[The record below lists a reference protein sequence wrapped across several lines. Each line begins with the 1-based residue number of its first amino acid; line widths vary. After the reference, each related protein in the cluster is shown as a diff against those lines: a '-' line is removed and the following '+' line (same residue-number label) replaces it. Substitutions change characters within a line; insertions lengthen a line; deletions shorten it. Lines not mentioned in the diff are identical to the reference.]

1 MPTRADLSK
10 AAEHQ
15 DEHTPLMIAALE
27 GDLGAVNDLLSGGGR
42 VNAKD
47 NVGRTALMFAVVNSH
62 PKIVKVLLR
71 AGAHVNARAHDGST
85 ALILAAMNGDAEI
98 VQVLLNHGAKTGYRF
113 VSTGKTAAALAADR
127 GHSEVVELLQRP
139 FPVKEPVD
147 NQRQSRNS
155 RGKHENTLSH

>member
-15 DEHTPLMIAALE
+15 DEHSPLMIAALG
-27 GDLGAVNDLLSGGGR
+27 GDLAAVNDLLSIGGR
-42 VNAKD
+42 LNAKD
-47 NVGRTALMFAVVNSH
+47 DVGRTALMFAVVNFH
-62 PKIVKVLLR
+62 PKIVKALLR

-85 ALILAAMNGDAEI
+85 ALMLAAMNGDAEI

-139 FPVKEPVD
+139 FPVNHRVG
-147 NQRQSRNS
+147 NQRESRQLE
-155 RGKHENTLSH
+155 RKA

>member
-47 NVGRTALMFAVVNSH
+47 DVGRTALMFAVVNSH
-62 PKIVKVLLR
+62 AKIVKVLLR

-85 ALILAAMNGDAEI
+85 ALMLAAMNGDAEI
-98 VQVLLNHGAKTGYRF
+98 IQILLNNGAKAGYRF

-127 GHSEVVELLQRP
+127 GHSEVVELLQQP
-139 FPVKEPVD
+139 FRS
-147 NQRQSRNS
+147 NIGSATRGNRANL
-155 RGKHENTLSH
+155 RGKHENTISR

>member
-27 GDLGAVNDLLSGGGR
+27 GELGAVNDLLSGGGR

-47 NVGRTALMFAVVNSH
+47 DVGRTALMFAVVNSH

-98 VQVLLNHGAKTGYRF
+98 VQVLLNHGAKTGYR
-113 VSTGKTAAALAADR
+113 

-139 FPVKEPVD
+139 FPVKERVD
-147 NQRQSRNS
+147 NQRQSRNL